1 MAGLGAE
8 KYSKTQKNAQS
19 PGELSD
25 VERLDDFH
33 EAHFRGVTLSLS
45 EETEA
50 TSPNPTTEPRS
61 VETSCLVRTRSSEGG
76 TNDNVTEQS
85 SASAAPASAVRQ
97 FSREIS
103 EEETKEYFAVR
114 EGAIERA
121 ADECSPVLLKHID
134 GELKG
139 VWLLTEIDHWD
150 TEKERL
156 VFLTDFSLIVLKYDF
171 ITLRLLEYRRLH
183 LKCFDK
189 VQIGLLTYPDK
200 SFMPKIGVALD
211 TVRDRLLHP
220 RGRSLA
226 RMANCG
232 AFEAEAVTP
241 LLSPLSR
248 PRNQEGVRCSW
259 DQGAVLPVHK
269 ASVWNPWCR
278 EIPWV
283 TFTSHHLCSTPAGA
297 PQHDIDGFSRA
308 LAQTMGALDPSTA
321 PPSHTSRSAP
331 CQVVYEPLVVTS
343 YVGLAAAFHNINHLG
358 FFKARGKISF

>member
-1 MAGLGAE
+1 MAGLGVQQ
-8 KYSKTQKNAQS
+8 YSKTLNNAAS

-25 VERLDDFH
+25 VERLDDFP

-45 EETEA
+45 EEPEA
-50 TSPNPTTEPRS
+50 SSPNPTTEPRT
-61 VETSCLVRTRSSEGG
+61 VATSCLVRTRSSGDLS
-76 TNDNVTEQS
+76 TNGNVTEQS
-85 SASAAPASAVRQ
+85 SASPAPASAVRQ

-134 GELKG
+134 GELRG

-183 LKCFDK
+183 LKSFDK

-232 AFEAEAVTP
+232 AFEAVTP
-241 LLSPLSR
+241 LLSPLSS

-259 DQGAVLPVHK
+259 NQGTVLPARK
-269 ASVWNPWCR
+269 EWNPWCR

-297 PQHDIDGFSRA
+297 PQHDVDGFSRA
-308 LAQTMGALDPSTA
+308 LAQTMAALDPSTA
-321 PPSHTSRSAP
+321 PPPHLTRSTP
-331 CQVVYEPLVVTS
+331 CQVVHEPLVVTS

-358 FFKARGKISF
+358 FFKARGKVSF

>member
-1 MAGLGAE
+1 MAGLGVQQ
-8 KYSKTQKNAQS
+8 YSKTLNNAAS

-25 VERLDDFH
+25 VERLDDFP

-45 EETEA
+45 EEPEA
-50 TSPNPTTEPRS
+50 SSPNPTTEPRT
-61 VETSCLVRTRSSEGG
+61 VATSCLVRTRSSGDLS
-76 TNDNVTEQS
+76 TNGNVTEQS
-85 SASAAPASAVRQ
+85 SASPAPASAVRQ

-134 GELKG
+134 GELRG

-183 LKCFDK
+183 LKSFDK

-232 AFEAEAVTP
+232 AFEAE
-241 LLSPLSR
+241 
-248 PRNQEGVRCSW
+248 
-259 DQGAVLPVHK
+259 
-269 ASVWNPWCR
+269 WNPWCR

-308 LAQTMGALDPSTA
+308 LAQTMAALDPSTA
-321 PPSHTSRSAP
+321 PPPHLTRSTP
-331 CQVVYEPLVVTS
+331 CQVVHEPLVVTS

-358 FFKARGKISF
+358 FFKARGKVSF

>member
-1 MAGLGAE
+1 MAGLGVQQ
-8 KYSKTQKNAQS
+8 YSKTQNNAAS

-25 VERLDDFH
+25 VERLDDFP

-45 EETEA
+45 EEPEA
-50 TSPNPTTEPRS
+50 SSPNPTTEPRT
-61 VETSCLVRTRSSEGG
+61 VVTSCLVRTRSAEDLS
-76 TNDNVTEQS
+76 TNGNVTEQS

-134 GELKG
+134 GELRG

-183 LKCFDK
+183 LKSFDK

-200 SFMPKIGVALD
+200 SFMP
-211 TVRDRLLHP
+211 
-220 RGRSLA
+220 
-226 RMANCG
+226 
-232 AFEAEAVTP
+232 
-241 LLSPLSR
+241 

-259 DQGAVLPVHK
+259 DQGTVLPARK
-269 ASVWNPWCR
+269 EWNPWCR

-308 LAQTMGALDPSTA
+308 LAQTMAALDPSTA
-321 PPSHTSRSAP
+321 PPPHLTRSTP
-331 CQVVYEPLVVTS
+331 CQVVHEPLVVTS

-358 FFKARGKISF
+358 FFKARGKVSF